1 MTPASVDYGSVVFGD
16 TLTILPQ
23 ASVQFNNAAPPYSLA
38 AVSVT
43 FELRGVVVKTIT
55 QGAGLTISDATN
67 WVFSVAA
74 FNVAIEAGTYT
85 VSVTTTDSAGNVY
98 TFWQGALKVLP
109 K

>member
-1 MTPASVDYGSVVFGD
+1 MTPATVDYGSVVYGD

-23 ASVQFNNAAPPYSLA
+23 ASVLFNGAAPPYSLA
-38 AVSVT
+38 AVSVI
-43 FELRGVVVKTIT
+43 FELRGVTVKTIT
-55 QGAGLTISDATN
+55 QAAGLTISDAVN

-74 FNVAIEAGTYT
+74 FNVALDPGTYT